1 MGRQLELENI
11 AIVALINNC
20 INLLDP
26 KMLKFCPTVSLHCR
40 RWIHLEIKFDRLQE
54 LNSLQSKLKSN
65 EFKQSLQFKH
75 EL

>member
-1 MGRQLELENI
+1 MGRQLGLENL

-26 KMLKFCPTVSLHCR
+26 KMLKFCQTV